1 MGDIVEPRREFIV
14 GNALRVA
21 NLDVSSRARAMK
33 NKRAGFSFS
42 EEKETKRLP
51 SVFFAR
57 RRRWHDI
64 KGQKFFGSFFQKRTA
79 FLSLAAL
86 LLLSTTAARAG
97 ELAFVVDS
105 GAAAISLVDVAKRQE
120 IRRVPV
126 LREPHHM
133 ALTPDHRFLL
143 IGDTVGNQLIFL
155 DPVSGEIARRV
166 TMPDPYQLQF
176 SPDGKTLVVTE
187 LARNRVD
194 IYDADSYHLR
204 VRLALAS
211 LPSHINFSPDS
222 KTAFVSLQQSNRLV
236 AIATASGVVDW
247 NIDIGDTP
255 AGVLWLDGQV
265 VVAVMG
271 GNGLAVVD
279 PRTGAIERRVM
290 TGRGAH
296 NLFLSPDGKTLY
308 VSNRV
313 DSTIA
318 VLDAKTLVVQ
328 REISLPGGPD
338 DLDFAP
344 DGKLWVTR
352 RFAHS
357 VAVLDPVSGKYEII
371 EVGRSPH
378 GIWLNTHD
386 HLPRAVAEAPAR
398 HS

>member
-1 MGDIVEPRREFIV
+1 MKNNTQDSSFFEKKEAKKLSSDSFRAGS
-14 GNALRVA
+14 ALWKSGFFFAFFLLAATV
-21 NLDVSSRARAMK
+21 ARAD
-33 NKRAGFSFS
+33 G
-42 EEKETKRLP
+42 
-51 SVFFAR
+51 
-57 RRRWHDI
+57 
-64 KGQKFFGSFFQKRTA
+64 
-79 FLSLAAL
+79 
-86 LLLSTTAARAG
+86 
-97 ELAFVVDS
+97 LAFVIDS
-105 GAAAISLVDVAKRQE
+105 GAAAISLIDVTTMQE

-143 IGDTVGNQLIFL
+143 IGDTVGNEIIFF
-155 DPVSGEIARRV
+155 DPVRGEIARR
-166 TMPDPYQLQF
+166 MPMSDPYQLQF

-194 IYDADSYHLR
+194 LYDADSYHLR

-222 KTAFVSLQQSNRLV
+222 KTAFVTLQQSNQLA
-236 AIATASGVVDW
+236 AIATETGQIRW
-247 NIDIGDTP
+247 QIDVGDTP
-255 AGVLWLDGQV
+255 AGVLWLDGRV
-265 VVAVMG
+265 VVAIMG
-271 GNGLAVVD
+271 NNGLAVVD
-279 PRTGAIERRVM
+279 PGTGAIERHIV

-318 VLDAKTLVVQ
+318 VLDAKTLAVQ

-357 VAVLDPVSGKYEII
+357 VAVLDPGSGKYQII

-386 HLPRAVAEAPAR
+386 HLPRVLAEVKGT

>member
-1 MGDIVEPRREFIV
+1 
-14 GNALRVA
+14 
-21 NLDVSSRARAMK
+21 
-33 NKRAGFSFS
+33 
-42 EEKETKRLP
+42 
-51 SVFFAR
+51 
-57 RRRWHDI
+57 
-64 KGQKFFGSFFQKRTA
+64 
-79 FLSLAAL
+79 
-86 LLLSTTAARAG
+86 
-97 ELAFVVDS
+97 
-105 GAAAISLVDVAKRQE
+105 
-120 IRRVPV
+120 
-126 LREPHHM
+126 
-133 ALTPDHRFLL
+133 
-143 IGDTVGNQLIFL
+143 
-155 DPVSGEIARRV
+155 
-166 TMPDPYQLQF
+166 
-176 SPDGKTLVVTE
+176 
-187 LARNRVD
+187 
-194 IYDADSYHLR
+194 
-204 VRLALAS
+204 
-211 LPSHINFSPDS
+211 
-222 KTAFVSLQQSNRLV
+222 
-236 AIATASGVVDW
+236 
-247 NIDIGDTP
+247 
-255 AGVLWLDGQV
+255 V

-279 PRTGAIERRVM
+279 PRTGTIERRVM

>member
-1 MGDIVEPRREFIV
+1 MTP
-14 GNALRVA
+14 
-21 NLDVSSRARAMK
+21 SARAE
-33 NKRAGFSFS
+33 G
-42 EEKETKRLP
+42 
-51 SVFFAR
+51 
-57 RRRWHDI
+57 
-64 KGQKFFGSFFQKRTA
+64 
-79 FLSLAAL
+79 
-86 LLLSTTAARAG
+86 
-97 ELAFVVDS
+97 LAFVIDS
-105 GAAAISLVDVAKRQE
+105 GAAAISLVDVTTLQE

-143 IGDTVGNQLIFL
+143 IGDTVGNQLIFC
-155 DPVSGEIARRV
+155 DPISGEIVRRV
-166 TMPDPYQLQF
+166 AMPDPYQLQF

-204 VRLALAS
+204 FRLALAS

-222 KTAFVSLQQSNRLV
+222 KTAFVSVQQSNRLV
-236 AIATASGVVDW
+236 AIALASGDVRW
-247 NIDIGDTP
+247 NVATEDTP
-255 AGVLWLDGQV
+255 AGVLWLNGRV
-265 VVAVMG
+265 LVAVMG
-271 GNGLAVVD
+271 GNGLAVVN
-279 PRTGAIERRVM
+279 PATGAIERRVM

-308 VSNRV
+308 VTNRV

-318 VLDAKTLVVQ
+318 VLDAKTLVVA
-328 REISLPGGPD
+328 REITLPGGPD

-357 VAVLDPVSGKYEII
+357 VAVLDPESGKYAII

-386 HLPRAVAEAPAR
+386 HLPRAVAAR
-398 HS
+398 ETQP

>member
-1 MGDIVEPRREFIV
+1 MTP
-14 GNALRVA
+14 
-21 NLDVSSRARAMK
+21 SARAE
-33 NKRAGFSFS
+33 G
-42 EEKETKRLP
+42 
-51 SVFFAR
+51 
-57 RRRWHDI
+57 
-64 KGQKFFGSFFQKRTA
+64 
-79 FLSLAAL
+79 
-86 LLLSTTAARAG
+86 
-97 ELAFVVDS
+97 LAFVIDS
-105 GAAAISLVDVAKRQE
+105 GAAAISLVDVTTLQE

-143 IGDTVGNQLIFL
+143 IGDTVGNQLIFC
-155 DPVSGEIARRV
+155 DPISGEIVRRV
-166 TMPDPYQLQF
+166 AMPDPYQLQF

-204 VRLALAS
+204 FRLALAS

-222 KTAFVSLQQSNRLV
+222 KTAFVSVQQSNRLV
-236 AIATASGVVDW
+236 AIALASGDVRW
-247 NIDIGDTP
+247 NVATEDTP
-255 AGVLWLDGQV
+255 AGVLWLNGRV
-265 VVAVMG
+265 LVAVMG
-271 GNGLAVVD
+271 GNGLAVVN
-279 PRTGAIERRVM
+279 PATGAIERRVM

-308 VSNRV
+308 VTNRV
-313 DSTIA
+313 DGTIA
-318 VLDAKTLVVQ
+318 VLDAKTLLVA
-328 REISLPGGPD
+328 REITLPGGPD

-357 VAVLDPVSGKYEII
+357 VAVLDPESGKYAII

-386 HLPRAVAEAPAR
+386 HLPRAIAAR
-398 HS
+398 ETQP

>member
-1 MGDIVEPRREFIV
+1 M
-14 GNALRVA
+14 
-21 NLDVSSRARAMK
+21 
-33 NKRAGFSFS
+33 
-42 EEKETKRLP
+42 
-51 SVFFAR
+51 
-57 RRRWHDI
+57 
-64 KGQKFFGSFFQKRTA
+64 FFGSFLQKRTI
-79 FLSLAAL
+79 FLCLTIVAL
-86 LLLSTTAARAG
+86 TCSPLMTPSARAEG
-97 ELAFVVDS
+97 LAFVIDS
-105 GAAAISLVDVAKRQE
+105 GAAAISLVDVTTLQE

-143 IGDTVGNQLIFL
+143 IGDTVGNQLIFC
-155 DPVSGEIARRV
+155 DPISGEIVRRV
-166 TMPDPYQLQF
+166 AMPDPYQLQF

-204 VRLALAS
+204 FRLALAS

-222 KTAFVSLQQSNRLV
+222 KTAFVSVQQSNRLV
-236 AIATASGVVDW
+236 AIALASGDVRW
-247 NIDIGDTP
+247 NVATEDTP
-255 AGVLWLDGQV
+255 AGVLWLNGRV
-265 VVAVMG
+265 LVAVMG
-271 GNGLAVVD
+271 GNGLAVVN
-279 PRTGAIERRVM
+279 PATGAIERRVM

-308 VSNRV
+308 VTNRV
-313 DSTIA
+313 DGTIA
-318 VLDAKTLVVQ
+318 VLDAKTLVVA
-328 REISLPGGPD
+328 REITLPGGPD

-357 VAVLDPVSGKYEII
+357 VAVLDPESGKYAII

-386 HLPRAVAEAPAR
+386 HLPRAIAAR
-398 HS
+398 ETQP

>member
-1 MGDIVEPRREFIV
+1 
-14 GNALRVA
+14 
-21 NLDVSSRARAMK
+21 MK
-33 NKRAGFSFS
+33 NKKHIQSLS
-42 EEKETKRLP
+42 LLP
-51 SVFFAR
+51 LSWHRRTRGAAR
-57 RRRWHDI
+57 
-64 KGQKFFGSFFQKRTA
+64 KKFFGSFFQKRTISLLLPL
-79 FLSLAAL
+79 LSLTSVAL
-86 LLLSTTAARAG
+86 TSPAARAT
-97 ELAFVVDS
+97 ELAFVIDS
-105 GAAAISLVDVAKRQE
+105 GAAAISLVDVKTREE

-143 IGDTVGNQLIFL
+143 VGDTAGNQVIFL
-155 DPVSGEIARRV
+155 DPTTGEIVRRAA
-166 TMPDPYQLQF
+166 MADPYQLQF
-176 SPDGKTLVVTE
+176 SPDGKSLVVTE

-194 IYDADSYHLR
+194 IYDAGTYHLR
-204 VRLALAS
+204 FRLALAS

-222 KTAFVSLQQSNRLV
+222 KTAFVSVQQSNRLA
-236 AIATASGVVDW
+236 AIALETGEFRW
-247 NIDIGDTP
+247 NVDIGDTP
-255 AGVLWLDGQV
+255 AGVLWLNGRV
-265 VVAVMG
+265 LVAVMG

-279 PRTGAIERRVM
+279 PATGTIERRVM

-318 VLDAKTLVVQ
+318 VLDAKTLVLA
-328 REISLPGGPD
+328 REIALPGGPD

-357 VAVLDPVSGKYEII
+357 VAVLDPLSGKYEII

-386 HLPRAVAEAPAR
+386 HLPRAIAAR
-398 HS
+398 ETQP

>member
-1 MGDIVEPRREFIV
+1 MTP
-14 GNALRVA
+14 
-21 NLDVSSRARAMK
+21 SARAE
-33 NKRAGFSFS
+33 G
-42 EEKETKRLP
+42 
-51 SVFFAR
+51 
-57 RRRWHDI
+57 
-64 KGQKFFGSFFQKRTA
+64 
-79 FLSLAAL
+79 
-86 LLLSTTAARAG
+86 
-97 ELAFVVDS
+97 LAFVIDS
-105 GAAAISLVDVAKRQE
+105 GAAAISLVDVTTLQE

-143 IGDTVGNQLIFL
+143 IGDTVGNQLIFC
-155 DPVSGEIARRV
+155 DPISGEIVRRV
-166 TMPDPYQLQF
+166 AMPDPYQLQF

-204 VRLALAS
+204 FRLALAS

-222 KTAFVSLQQSNRLV
+222 KTAFVSVQQSNRLV
-236 AIATASGVVDW
+236 AIALASGDVRW
-247 NIDIGDTP
+247 NVATEDTP
-255 AGVLWLDGQV
+255 AGVLWLNGRV
-265 VVAVMG
+265 LVAVMG
-271 GNGLAVVD
+271 GNGLAVVN
-279 PRTGAIERRVM
+279 PATGAIERRVM

-308 VSNRV
+308 VTNRV

-318 VLDAKTLVVQ
+318 VLDAKTLVVA
-328 REISLPGGPD
+328 REITLPGGPD

-357 VAVLDPVSGKYEII
+357 VAVLDPESGKYAII

-386 HLPRAVAEAPAR
+386 HLPRAIAAR
-398 HS
+398 ETQP

>member
-1 MGDIVEPRREFIV
+1 MREKQ
-14 GNALRVA
+14 GR
-21 NLDVSSRARAMK
+21 S
-33 NKRAGFSFS
+33 SFS
-42 EEKETKRLP
+42 EEKEAKRLFLRFLCGALP
-51 SVFFAR
+51 LAFF
-57 RRRWHDI
+57 
-64 KGQKFFGSFFQKRTA
+64 
-79 FLSLAAL
+79 LLAAV
-86 LLLSTTAARAG
+86 AARAA
-97 ELAFVVDS
+97 ELAFVIDS
-105 GAAAISLVDVAKRQE
+105 GAAAISLVDVTTRQE

-143 IGDTVGNQLIFL
+143 IGDTVGNQLIFC
-155 DPVSGEIARRV
+155 DPISGEIVRRV
-166 TMPDPYQLQF
+166 AMPDPYQLQF

-204 VRLALAS
+204 FRLALAS

-222 KTAFVSLQQSNRLV
+222 KTAFVSVQQSNRLV
-236 AIATASGVVDW
+236 AIALASGDVRW
-247 NIDIGDTP
+247 NVATEDTP
-255 AGVLWLDGQV
+255 AGVLWLNGRV
-265 VVAVMG
+265 LVAVMG
-271 GNGLAVVD
+271 GNGLAVVN
-279 PRTGAIERRVM
+279 PATGAIERRVM

-308 VSNRV
+308 VTNRV

-318 VLDAKTLVVQ
+318 VLDAKTLVVA
-328 REISLPGGPD
+328 REITLPGGPD

-357 VAVLDPVSGKYEII
+357 VAVLDPESGKYAII

-386 HLPRAVAEAPAR
+386 HLPRAIAAR
-398 HS
+398 ETQP